1 MDSTHTERIVTWLER
16 VAELD
21 GNADTLNA
29 MGVPVAQALRQLALS
44 IEEEERREGDGCLR
58 RLEQRG
64 TLPPTLPRTGAAVGV
79 AGGDLLRAG
88 FRSRRRW

>member
-1 MDSTHTERIVTWLER
+1 MYNPACSFRSRFAQFLTVFLVATTGGMFSPSTL
-16 VAELD
+16 
-21 GNADTLNA
+21 
-29 MGVPVAQALRQLALS
+29 AQALRQLALS